1 MAVSGRLS
9 PRQERM
15 LQFIRDFRAR
25 HGYPPTVREI
35 GKAAGISSTSVV
47 DYNLNILEKSGIIK
61 RDRSISRGIDV
72 AEEAGERQTTFAVPV
87 VGQIAV
93 GGKTNEHKEAL
104 RLLGMLPL
112 EGRVVTGDAMFT
124 HRDVA
129 DEILKGGGDY
139 LLSVKDN
146 QPTLRK
152 DIEAALHDERGFSPL
167 PTRP

>member
-1 MAVSGRLS
+1 MKRRSFLASS
-9 PRQERM
+9 
-15 LQFIRDFRAR
+15 
-25 HGYPPTVREI
+25 
-35 GKAAGISSTSVV
+35 AAATSALAFPAIVAAQS
-47 DYNLNILEKSGIIK
+47 LEKPK
-61 RDRSISRGIDV
+61 V
-72 AEEAGERQTTFAVPV
+72 T
-87 VGQIAV
+87 IAV